1 MNFPTFSLLLPVL
14 FSGLLAADIQS
25 ISPEGEADAHALRRE
40 DGVDL
45 LRTLPSRRPEGA
57 HGHGDDGVGAA
68 PAVAAESKNCYS
80 GEAGL
85 ARTATA

>member
-14 FSGLLAADIQS
+14 FSGLLAADTQS
-25 ISPEGEADAHALRRE
+25 IS
-40 DGVDL
+40 
-45 LRTLPSRRPEGA
+45 PSRRPEGA
-57 HGHGDDGVGAA
+57 HGRGDDGVGAA

>member
-14 FSGLLAADIQS
+14 FSGLLAADTQS
-25 ISPEGEADAHALRRE
+25 ISPEGKADAHALRRE

-45 LRTLPSRRPEGA
+45 LRTLPSRRPKGA

-85 ARTATA
+85 ARNATA